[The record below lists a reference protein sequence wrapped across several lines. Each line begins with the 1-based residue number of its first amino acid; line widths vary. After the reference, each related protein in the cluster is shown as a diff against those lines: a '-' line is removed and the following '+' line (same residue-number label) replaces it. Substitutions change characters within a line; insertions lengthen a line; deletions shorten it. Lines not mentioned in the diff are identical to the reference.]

1 MLQRIR
7 NYLFIVILLGIFY
20 FLLSNHILFNGLT
33 AFKILQKSEL
43 TLQYTFVSLQ
53 TNDPETLLRN
63 DALRASGVD
72 ELLVEMGLLTQ
83 TKADSILRRIDR
95 E

>member
-20 FLLSNHILFNGLT
+20 FLLSNHILFNGVT
-33 AFKILQKSEL
+33 SFKILQKSEL
-43 TLQYTFVSLQ
+43 TLKYTFVSLQ
-53 TNDPETLLRN
+53 TNDPVTLLRN

-72 ELLVEMGLLTQ
+72 ELLVEMGFLTQ
-83 TKADSILRRIDR
+83 AKANTILRKIDR